1 MSLGEAFDEMPR
13 VLCADPD
20 IVDGKCLLGW
30 VALIGHV
37 NNVGVQLKA
46 RITKGERWGE

>member
-20 IVDGKCLLGW
+20 IVGGKCLLGW
-30 VALIGHV
+30 VALISRDGHGFV
-37 NNVGVQLKA
+37 LVGNQP
-46 RITKGERWGE
+46 TEGYT